1 MRNKLEN
8 CDINAAH
15 ITPTYL
21 TEIVKLA
28 HVFCYIII

>member
-28 HVFCYIII
+28 NILN